1 MKKYTITDTQMEI
14 LEDIKDYF
22 KYHNKNLTK
31 AQDYKIYDLEDLI
44 EALKAEEEKMELGVA
59 LCKYFNDYIRID
71 ETIATGYQWLERF
84 HEDQLNELTCKTLKS
99 GADYYDVDLWIVEEE

>member
-1 MKKYTITDTQMEI
+1 M

-31 AQDYKIYDLEDLI
+31 EQYYKINDLEDLI
-44 EALKAEEEKMELGVA
+44 EALQGAEKMELGVA
-59 LCKYFNDYIRID
+59 LYKYCNDYIRID

-84 HEDQLNELTCKTLKS
+84 HEDELNELTCKTLKS
-99 GADYYDVDLWIVEEE
+99 GSDYYDIDLWIVEEE